1 MNFPFDGHIRR
12 EEIKKILLKEYGLS
26 ELDMRDKV
34 FMLAKRGSNAMTEI
48 HYGSGMDTLVLTVP
62 IKGEITRHERD
73 E

>member
-12 EEIKKILLKEYGLS
+12 EEIKKILVKEYGLS

-34 FMLAKRGSNAMTEI
+34 FMLAKRGSNGMTEI
-48 HYGSGMDTLVLTVP
+48 HYGSGMHTLILSVP
-62 IKGEITRHERD
+62 IKGETTKHEK